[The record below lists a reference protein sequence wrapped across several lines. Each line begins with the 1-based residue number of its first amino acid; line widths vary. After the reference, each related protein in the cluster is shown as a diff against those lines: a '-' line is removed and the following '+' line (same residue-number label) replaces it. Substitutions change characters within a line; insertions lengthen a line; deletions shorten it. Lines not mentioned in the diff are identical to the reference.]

1 MARAG
6 RKRDVEVESGTTAAR
21 SPSELV
27 KGFAV
32 AGGMLLLSLGLC
44 GLGLLA
50 FYGFSVTDDTVQK
63 VFLVPL
69 GLFFLGI
76 GGALVFLI
84 GKGMWQQC
92 YFPIN
97 KERFVIRTTALQW
110 VPPEADVLIP
120 LPFDTIRPAKSKAA
134 PPPHGAHD
142 HPT

>member
-6 RKRDVEVESGTTAAR
+6 RKRDVEAESGTTAAR

-76 GGALVFLI
+76 GGALVFLL
-84 GKGMWQQC
+84 GKGTWQPRN
-92 YFPIN
+92 YLD
-97 KERFVIRTTALQW
+97 KKRSRLTATT
-110 VPPEADVLIP
+110 P
-120 LPFDTIRPAKSKAA
+120 LAGRVST
-134 PPPHGAHD
+134 
-142 HPT
+142 